1 MKNFL
6 LHILVFFTFYLGIS
20 TPLAMFLMRSVPTE
34 VKESKSKQAEYFRTL
49 SGFTL
54 PFTVGP
60 TAVLLTSLVL
70 KKKNRS

>member
-49 SGFTL
+49 SGTL
-54 PFTVGP
+54 PFTAGP